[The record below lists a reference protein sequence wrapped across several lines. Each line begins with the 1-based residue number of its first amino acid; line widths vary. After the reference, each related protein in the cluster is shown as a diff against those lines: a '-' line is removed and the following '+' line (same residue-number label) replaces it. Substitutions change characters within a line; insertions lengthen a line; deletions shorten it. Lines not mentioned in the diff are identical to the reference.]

1 MYVDACRLLDNQTSR
16 LQTNLI
22 GAWHAIGATLQGGPD
37 EDLLAHP

>member
-1 MYVDACRLLDNQTSR
+1 MRVGCWIIKPPETKL
-16 LQTNLI
+16 TNLI